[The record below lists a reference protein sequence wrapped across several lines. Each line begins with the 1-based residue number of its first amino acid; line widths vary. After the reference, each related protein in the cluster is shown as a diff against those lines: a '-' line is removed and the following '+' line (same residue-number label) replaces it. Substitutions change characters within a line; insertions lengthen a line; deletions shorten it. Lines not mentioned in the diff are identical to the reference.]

1 MPIMS
6 TQSRPD
12 GVQALATSRNGGA
25 APKIL
30 IVEDEVLVALQLED
44 VIERQ
49 GYKVIA
55 IVPDRASLDC
65 IDDPPDVALV
75 DLNLRDGLTGPEIA
89 HALAGRYGCKVVYV
103 TANPGDIVDPAKTAI
118 GIVQKPFSSDAIR
131 DAVNFALTEDETAQR
146 PPGLDPLVH

>member
-1 MPIMS
+1 MS
-6 TQSRPD
+6 LRQK
-12 GVQALATSRNGGA
+12 GGS

-44 VIERQ
+44 MIESQ
-49 GYKVIA
+49 GYKVVA
-55 IVPDRASLDC
+55 IIPDRASLDRVAEN
-65 IDDPPDVALV
+65 PDVALV

-89 HALAGRYGCKVVYV
+89 HALAGRCGCKVLYV

-118 GIVQKPFSSDAIR
+118 GIIQKPFSPDTILG
-131 DAVNFALTEDETAQR
+131 AVNFALAEDQSLPP